1 MFNQESIKKLL
12 KVLENDDE
20 KFIDILDKIIM
31 GFVKLANSLDDLRE
45 ELIGLDDIYQTFIE
59 DANFN
64 YWLEVSDGKIYYEK
78 GVNSRA
84 DFKMTFSKELIIKIL
99 KGEISGT
106 EEFMKGKINVDG
118 DLSQG
123 LHYIKLFR
131 IIFRFLKA
139 RSTKN

>member
-59 DANFN
+59 DANFS
-64 YWLEVSDGKIYYEK
+64 YWLEVSEGKLYYEK

-131 IIFRFLKA
+131 IIFKFLKA

>member
-1 MFNQESIKKLL
+1 MFNQEIIKKLL
-12 KVLENDDE
+12 EVLENDEE
-20 KFIDILDKIIM
+20 KFIDILDKIIV
-31 GFVKLANSLDDLRE
+31 GFVKLVNSLDDLRE

-64 YWLEVSDGKIYYEK
+64 YWLEVSEGKIHYEK
-78 GVNSRA
+78 GVNAQA
-84 DFKMTFSKELIIKIL
+84 DFKMTLSKELIIKIL